1 MDFKAQAVQIQ
12 LQAKD
17 LRKSEFISLKLEV
30 LNPVSLHFTLDTSLS
45 FDHLKIVLVL
55 ASVQTLESD
64 NSPMFKAPS
73 CPETEFFVGNI
84 SILGP
89 FTSLCPSDRLS
100 FSIIFLLFVK
110 FGI

>member
-1 MDFKAQAVQIQ
+1 MDFRDQAVQIQ

-17 LRKSEFISLKLEV
+17 LRNSEFVPLKLEV

-45 FDHLKIVLVL
+45 FDHLKIVLVP
-55 ASVQTLESD
+55 ASVQTLKSD
-64 NSPMFKAPS
+64 NSSMFKAPS
-73 CPETEFFVGNI
+73 CPETESFMGNI
-84 SILGP
+84 SIRGA

-100 FSIIFLLFVK
+100 FSIMFLLFVK